1 MKNITIILN
10 SRKYIPILVLFSF
23 TLFSCKPVSPTINIQ
38 SPSET
43 HTITPTNTLFSTP
56 SQTSTKS
63 YPEWPVLYS
72 ETFDD
77 NNRGWQIDEEDNT
90 YYQGLFSILDG
101 KYIANI
107 KAKKGVHLSIA
118 SNYRTPLDDVD
129 LSVDIDKSYGSKYS
143 NCGLV
148 FRQQEKSLYYF
159 AIYEETQQY
168 TLSKLIDNQWI
179 TIIKPSFT
187 PYIVPQLINHIRV
200 MVKGSLFTF
209 FINGKIVNQVI
220 DKSIYSGRVTIGIEL
235 NQPNDIILVSF
246 DNFEVRTP
254 K

>member
-10 SRKYIPILVLFSF
+10 SRKYIPIIILFSF
-23 TLFSCKPVSPTINIQ
+23 TLFSCKPGSPTITVE

-56 SQTSTKS
+56 SLTSTKA
-63 YPEWPVLYS
+63 YPEWPVIYL

-77 NNRGWQIDEEDNT
+77 NNRGWQIDEEDDT
-90 YYQGLFSILDG
+90 YINGLYSILDG

-107 KAKKGVHLSIA
+107 KAKKGVHISIK

-148 FRQQEKSLYYF
+148 FRQQENSLYYF
-159 AIYEETQQY
+159 GIYEETQQY
-168 TLSKLIDNQWI
+168 KFSKLIDNQWVS
-179 TIIKPSFT
+179 IIKSSFT
-187 PYIVPQLINHIRV
+187 PYIFPQLINHIRV
-200 MVKGSLFTF
+200 LGKGSLFTF
-209 FINGKIVNQVI
+209 FINGKIVDQVI
-220 DKSIYSGRVTIGIEL
+220 DKSISSGRVTIGIEL

-246 DNFEVRTP
+246 DNFEVRTQ